1 MMMMIQK
8 RERDILGK
16 SEGPMVVLW
25 DSLDEKAKA
34 DVLADLGK
42 QEDWVLW
49 KKAPET
55 QKERL
60 EESKRLVEK
69 RRYKD
74 GSLQSRD
81 AVLDTYQ
88 RGRDA

>member
-25 DSLDEKAKA
+25 DILDEKAKA

-42 QEDWVLW
+42 QEDWVL
-49 KKAPET
+49 
-55 QKERL
+55 
-60 EESKRLVEK
+60 
-69 RRYKD
+69 
-74 GSLQSRD
+74 
-81 AVLDTYQ
+81 
-88 RGRDA
+88 